1 MTLADLLADVYRRTN
16 QATAPASAIATRYT
30 AFLNETQQEI
40 LSEPGMESL
49 LDDVVTFAS
58 VASTAEYSLPPSVAR
73 VKSIRDTTNLLTLGN
88 LSESAYKAAYPDPT
102 LITGIPDSYVD
113 LGYAGVSVQPSNAS
127 ELFVKSSAAGDGA
140 TKTAFIEGYTTGGM
154 FRTASVALNGVTAA
168 SFGATITTWIEVTK
182 FYIALTAAGN
192 GATTAAGVISLVEDS
207 GAGTVMATIPIGQS
221 FARYRRIAL
230 AICPA
235 SAVTYTVDFERD
247 VPDLS
252 VANDQPILPPRF
264 HRILATG
271 ARMKE
276 YEKSDNSAYLIA
288 KAEFDKTLKKLKF
301 FVYSQAVGTPNLQGG
316 PGQQRPSRLGA
327 QFGVDR
333 W

>member
-1 MTLADLLADVYRRTN
+1 MTLADLLADVYRRLN
-16 QATAPASAIATRYT
+16 YATAPDTTVATRIT
-30 AFLNETQQEI
+30 AFLNESQQEI

-49 LDDVVTFAS
+49 LDDVVTFVS

-73 VKSIRDTTNLLTLGN
+73 VKSIRDTTNLLTLAP

-102 LITGIPDSYVD
+102 LITGIADSYVD

-127 ELFVKSSAAGDGA
+127 ELFVKSSSATDGA

-154 FRTASVALNGVTAA
+154 FRTASVALNGITAA
-168 SFGATITTWIEVTK
+168 SFGATITTWDRVTK
-182 FYIALTAAGN
+182 FYIALNAGT
-192 GATTAAGVISLVEDS
+192 ATTAVGVVSLCEDS
-207 GAGTVMATIPIGQS
+207 GAGTVLATIPIGQS

-230 AICPA
+230 AICPS
-235 SAVTYTVDFERD
+235 SAITYSVDYERD

-264 HRILATG
+264 HRLLAIG
-271 ARMKE
+271 ARMRE
-276 YEKSDNSAYLIA
+276 YEKQDDGRRYLA
-288 KAEFDKTLKKLKF
+288 AREEWSYGLRKVKF
-301 FVYSQAVGTPNLQGG
+301 YVHSQAVGSPNLQGG
-316 PGQQRPSRLGA
+316 PGQRRPSRLGA
-327 QFGVDR
+327 MFGVDR